1 VASGGT
7 TGTGIVGIV
16 GLGRTGRSLVRA
28 LRGHA
33 RLRIGALRDP
43 AEAVQLAYLLKYDTI
58 LGRFPEPI
66 ALEDGHL
73 RIGSDRIRL
82 IAGKDADPVRW
93 SDYGVDIVLDASEH
107 VPSADRLREH
117 LDRGAQRVIVCGPA
131 PEPADP
137 PFVAGLSN
145 ETIPRERRI
154 LSLGTPTAQCA
165 ARALR
170 VLHDA
175 FGIRRAMLTAI
186 HSYTGAHHLADAPAE
201 DLRRGRAAAANII
214 PQASRS
220 AGMLA
225 AVLPELSGRIS
236 ASALNVPAYN
246 ASAVDLVCWHEQDA
260 PVDGVRDAI
269 RAAAVGPRWAGTLE
283 VTEDPIVSSDVIR
296 ANASSVFDAL
306 AAMALP
312 GRVSKTLF
320 WFDAGF
326 SFARRALELAE
337 RTLAPEAP

>member
-1 VASGGT
+1 MAT
-7 TGTGIVGIV
+7 VGIV

-28 LRGHA
+28 LRGHP
-33 RLRIGALRDP
+33 RLRIGVLRDP

-73 RIGSDRIRL
+73 RIGSDRIPL
-82 IAGKDADPVRW
+82 IAGRDADPVPWR
-93 SDYGVDIVLDASEH
+93 DFGVDLVLDASEH
-107 VPSADRLREH
+107 VPPPEQLRAH
-117 LDRGAQRVIVCGPA
+117 RDAGARRVIVCGPA
-131 PEPADP
+131 SEPADP
-137 PFVAGLSN
+137 PYVAGLSDGA
-145 ETIPRERRI
+145 IPPDRRI

-175 FGIRRAMLTAI
+175 FGIRRAAMTSI

-225 AVLPELSGRIS
+225 ALLPDLSGRIS

-246 ASAVDLVCWHEQDA
+246 ASAVDLVCWHE
-260 PVDGVRDAI
+260 RDASADGI
-269 RAAAVGPRWAGTLE
+269 RDAVRAAAAEPRWAGTLE
-283 VTEDPIVSSDVIR
+283 VAEDPIVSSDVIR
-296 ANASSVFDAL
+296 TNASSVFDAL
-306 AAMALP
+306 AAMSLP

-320 WFDAGF
+320 WFDAGY
-326 SFARRALELAE
+326 SFALRALELAE
-337 RTLAPEAP
+337 RVLAAEAA

>member
-1 VASGGT
+1 MAT
-7 TGTGIVGIV
+7 VGIV
-16 GLGRTGRSLVRA
+16 GLGRTGRSLIRA
-28 LRGHA
+28 LRGNP
-33 RLRIGALRDP
+33 RLRAGVLRDP
-43 AEAVQLAYLLKYDTI
+43 AEAAQLAYLLKYDTI

-82 IAGKDADPVRW
+82 FSGKNEDSVRW
-93 SDYGVDIVLDASEH
+93 RDFGVDVVLDASEH
-107 VPSADRLREH
+107 VPSPDQLRQH
-117 LDRGAQRVIVCGPA
+117 LDDGAKRVIVCGPA

-137 PFVAGLSN
+137 PYVAGLSDGA
-145 ETIPRERRI
+145 IPPDRRI
-154 LSLGTPTAQCA
+154 FSLGTPTAQCA

-175 FGIRRAMLTAI
+175 FGIRRAAMTSI

-225 AVLPELSGRIS
+225 ALLPDLSGRIS

-246 ASAVDLVCWHEQDA
+246 ASAVDLVCWHE
-260 PVDGVRDAI
+260 RDASADGI
-269 RAAAVGPRWAGTLE
+269 RDAVRAAAADARWGGTLE
-283 VTEDPIVSSDVIR
+283 VAEDPIVSSDVIR
-296 ANASSVFDAL
+296 TNASSVFDAL

-312 GRVSKTLF
+312 TRVSKTLF
-320 WFDAGF
+320 WFDAGY
-326 SFARRALELAE
+326 SFALRALELAE
-337 RTLAPEAP
+337 RVLAAEAA